1 MTYPAAPGYHSGAAS
16 TWRRLKIESK
26 HLAIALA
33 RVAAENRCS
42 EVLVL
47 DLEGVSP
54 VTDFFVIATGTS
66 RRQMGT
72 VLAKIED
79 FIGSRSDL
87 SKPFAA
93 EGMNSERW
101 ALIDLFDVIVHV
113 FSPDARSFYAL
124 ELLWGDAPQV
134 DWQNGWQR
142 PAEAEQ

>member
-1 MTYPAAPGYHSGAAS
+1 
-16 TWRRLKIESK
+16 
-26 HLAIALA
+26 
-33 RVAAENRCS
+33 VAAENRCR

-54 VTDFFVIATGTS
+54 VTDFFVVATGTS

-72 VLAKIED
+72 VLAKIEE
-79 FIGSRSDL
+79 FIDSRSDV
-87 SKPFAA
+87 SKPFAV

-134 DWQNGWQR
+134 DWQNGWPR
-142 PAEAEQ
+142 AAETEQ